1 VNNPWVDLV
10 EQNFMTH
17 EKDPSEHILDYR
29 IASSAAQVQ
38 RVEQL
43 STQKFLFLDIIH
55 KRDKGREHLSVD
67 G

>member
-1 VNNPWVDLV
+1 
-10 EQNFMTH
+10 MTH